1 MSTCTEK
8 VSGKQDQL
16 QNFRGLEPNENAEPL
31 AQNVFRLA
39 RQQPQSMK
47 ASVGPCESRPLAR
60 EAGPNDKYRHR
71 VWPNKSPWP
80 DVAAGEWQM
89 PGAQYDLLGNPKN
102 SVPKKVHEQSATTSS
117 QKIQLIKLPGL
128 FHIWNLYQTRT
139 GSKETMCTELSRND

>member
-47 ASVGPCESRPLAR
+47 ASVGTCESRPLAR

-71 VWPNKSPWP
+71 V
-80 DVAAGEWQM
+80 
-89 PGAQYDLLGNPKN
+89 
-102 SVPKKVHEQSATTSS
+102 
-117 QKIQLIKLPGL
+117 
-128 FHIWNLYQTRT
+128 
-139 GSKETMCTELSRND
+139 